1 MALKL
6 PNEKKYAGQSLI
18 PPQNS
23 FLDFPMAPP
32 VEAGD
37 DHQVSQESTNT
48 DEDANDLIPGT
59 HQECCYKEYAVAK
72 AVSGEDRNGRTAGE
86 KGGFLQSFYVCCCCA
101 RRRIGDMF
109 VLLETRDGRPL
120 MVVGPCWPFCAFIT
134 VPLIIVV
141 SALIGVFVL
150 PKLPSSWAW
159 ATYLPIL
166 VITLIA
172 LFFVSCRDPGL
183 LERVESLDDVEG
195 GADTGDRSRWI
206 WNDQVGSFRPPGA
219 VFCRECKV
227 IIQGY
232 DHVCPWTGTGIG
244 RGNMLAFKFFVV
256 SINILCYYSIGILV
270 FFAMT
275 SIKETPDD

>member
-1 MALKL
+1 MALNL
-6 PNEKKYAGQSLI
+6 RNEKKHAGQII

-32 VEAGD
+32 FEAGD
-37 DHQVSQESTNT
+37 DHQVQESTNA
-48 DEDANDLIPGT
+48 DEDVNELIPGT
-59 HQECCYKEYAVAK
+59 NQECCYKEYAVAK
-72 AVSGEDRNGRTAGE
+72 AVPTSSE

-150 PKLPSSWAW
+150 PKLTSKWAW

-166 VITLIA
+166 GITLIA

-183 LERVESLDDVEG
+183 LERVETLDDVEG
-195 GADTGDRSRWI
+195 GVDSGDRSRWI

-256 SINILCYYSIGILV
+256 SINILCYYSIGIVV

-275 SIKETPDD
+275 TIQETPF